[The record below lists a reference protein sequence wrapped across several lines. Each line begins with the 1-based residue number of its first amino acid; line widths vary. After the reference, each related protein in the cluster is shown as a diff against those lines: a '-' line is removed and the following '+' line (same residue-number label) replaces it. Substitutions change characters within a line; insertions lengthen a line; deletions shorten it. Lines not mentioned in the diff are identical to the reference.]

1 MTGSAHTLLAPYW
14 GKKLGRN
21 TMNAKQL
28 SKRGGFLICEVK
40 DEAVEITGQAK
51 LYLRGSIEL

>member
-1 MTGSAHTLLAPYW
+1 
-14 GKKLGRN
+14 
-21 TMNAKQL
+21 MNAKQL

-51 LYLRGSIEL
+51 LYLRGSIHL